1 MSCLLMGSQI
11 QLRNIRVVSLR
22 PDGGQMLHVPVFVP
36 VDEVNG
42 LLNS

>member
-1 MSCLLMGSQI
+1 MSFLLMGSQI
-11 QLRNIRVVSLR
+11 QLRNISIWPNGER
-22 PDGGQMLHVPVFVP
+22 MLCVPVFVL